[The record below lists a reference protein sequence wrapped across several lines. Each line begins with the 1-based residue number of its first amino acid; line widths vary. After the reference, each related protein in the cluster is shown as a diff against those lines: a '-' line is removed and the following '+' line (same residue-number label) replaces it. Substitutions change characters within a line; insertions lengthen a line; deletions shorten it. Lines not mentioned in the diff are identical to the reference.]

1 MTGSESKL
9 SATGIPFVIEVEMG
23 IKSYHGWSISFMNDQ
38 WNLKNEKRIPRR
50 QLPSLRTAP
59 VILYSRV

>member
-23 IKSYHGWSISFMNDQ
+23 IKSYHGWSIHF
-38 WNLKNEKRIPRR
+38 LNESMEPESEK
-50 QLPSLRTAP
+50 
-59 VILYSRV
+59 

>member
-23 IKSYHGWSISFMNDQ
+23 IKSYHGWSISF
-38 WNLKNEKRIPRR
+38 LNESMEPENEMRILGR
-50 QLPSLRTAP
+50 QLLGLRTTSC
-59 VILYSRV
+59 YSL